1 MARSGPSS
9 KWGVAVTVV
18 FGLGALAFWVVGV
31 GAGWR
36 AWLLLDDLEP
46 GRGIVAHAQAFGTD
60 ASVWWVTA
68 AVLTLTTVV
77 LALGT
82 VALKHLTPA
91 GRNSVAPV
99 GGAEDGEHD
108 DGAAGP
114 VESDKVPDDDG
125 PPTTATTTS

>member
-1 MARSGPSS
+1 MARSGRGS
-9 KWGVAVTVV
+9 KWGVAATVV

-36 AWLLLDDLEP
+36 AWLLLDDVEAD
-46 GRGIVAHAQAFGTD
+46 RGIVAHAQAFGTD

-82 VALKHLTPA
+82 AALHHLTPA
-91 GRNSVAPV
+91 GRAATGSAAD
-99 GGAEDGEHD
+99 AEEHETPD
-108 DGAAGP
+108 PG
-114 VESDKVPDDDG
+114 ESDEVPDDDAS
-125 PPTTATTTS
+125 PASSTTTS